1 MTDTPKDTPP
11 KTLTAQTIDEGS
23 SLVPMLVASLILIS
37 IGYAAI
43 MIFV

>member
-1 MTDTPKDTPP
+1 MTDTPKDNEP
-11 KTLTAQTIDEGS
+11 KTLTAQTIDEGG
-23 SLVPMLVASLILIS
+23 SLLPMLVAGLILIS